1 MERADKQ
8 EIIIQGLNGKLF

>member
-8 EIIIQGLNGKLF
+8 EL